1 MSNLEK
7 ETLVKLLKEVVEKS
21 DKLFETKE
29 QSDAYVIGMLQGTL
43 KGVINWLEK

>member
-7 ETLVKLLKEVVEKS
+7 ETLVKFLKEVVEKA

-43 KGVINWLEK
+43 KGVINQLNK